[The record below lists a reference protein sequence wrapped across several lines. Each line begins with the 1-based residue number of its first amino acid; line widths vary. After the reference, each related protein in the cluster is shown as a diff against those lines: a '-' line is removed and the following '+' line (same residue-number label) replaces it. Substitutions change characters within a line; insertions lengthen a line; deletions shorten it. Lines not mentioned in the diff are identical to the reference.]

1 MSEELDKS
9 IKKNA
14 VPVGLIL
21 GVIVT
26 VISILSFYVMTST
39 TSIILISAAP
49 IVLSVIIPIILAVIY
64 SKQLRTKIGG
74 FWNFRQATSGIFI
87 MLLISFAVQFVVRDM
102 VFAKVIEPDMVSKM
116 ETTMVAS
123 VTLMLEKSKAS
134 QEDIDKQI
142 DKIQKSFDEQK
153 TPTIGKQVQAV
164 AITIIFLFVLAL
176 ILAAFLK
183 KENHT
188 FNLNDELESEPTV

>member
-116 ETTMVAS
+116 EVSMTTAVS
-123 VTLMLEKSKAS
+123 QMLEKSKAS
-134 QEDIDKQI
+134 QEAIDKQI

>member
-1 MSEELDKS
+1 MSEDLNKS

-14 VPVGLIL
+14 IPLGLVL

-26 VISILSFYVMTST
+26 VVSILSFYVMTST

-49 IVLSVIIPIILAVIY
+49 VLLSVIIPIALAVIY

-87 MLLISFAVQFVVRDM
+87 MLLISFAVQFLVRDM
-102 VFAKVIEPDMVSKM
+102 LFAKVIEPDMVPKM
-116 ETTMVAS
+116 EASMTTAI
-123 VTLMLEKSKAS
+123 TQMLEKSNAS
-134 QEDIDKQI
+134 QEAIDKQV
-142 DKIQKSFDEQK
+142 DDIQKKFDEQK
-153 TPTIGKQVQAV
+153 APTIGKQVQAV
-164 AITIIFLFVLAL
+164 FITIIFLFVLSL

-183 KENHT
+183 KEGHT
-188 FNLNDELESEPTV
+188 FSTDAELESDPTV

>member
-14 VPVGLIL
+14 VPVGLIM
-21 GVIVT
+21 GIIVT

-39 TSIILISAAP
+39 TSTILISAAP

-123 VTLMLEKSKAS
+123 VTLMLEKSKVS

-153 TPTIGKQVQAV
+153 NPTIGKQVQAV
-164 AITIIFLFVLAL
+164 AINTIFLFVLAL